1 MKIAY
6 QAVIEEDE
14 HGFFV
19 QFPDLAEAHTDG
31 QTMVEALFNAEE
43 VLNLT
48 LEGRMEEGME
58 IPEAQ
63 EHEGGV
69 WIYPSAQ
76 IQAALLIRRAR
87 AGRKTLA
94 ELARALETSWPSA
107 QQLENPK
114 HSPSLKRLDRA
125 AAALGK
131 RLVLSVEPDPEPRP
145 IRRKVNNSEEV
156 VKVPPAIPGG
166 AEPEVLRKTKI
177 KIKGRD

>member
-6 QAVIEEDE
+6 QAVIEEDK

-43 VLNLT
+43 VLNIT

-58 IPEAQ
+58 IPEARK
-63 EHEGGV
+63 HEGGIL
-69 WIYPSAQ
+69 IYPAAQ

-94 ELARALETSWPSA
+94 EFARALETSWPSA

-114 HSPSLKRLDRA
+114 RSPSLKRLERA
-125 AAALGK
+125 AAVLGL
-131 RLVLSVEPDPEPRP
+131 RLVLSVEPDPEARP
-145 IRRKVNNSEEV
+145 VRGKVKKSE
-156 VKVPPAIPGG
+156 
-166 AEPEVLRKTKI
+166 
-177 KIKGRD
+177 

>member
-6 QAVIEEDE
+6 QAIIEEDE
-14 HGFFV
+14 HGFYV
-19 QFPDLAEAHTDG
+19 RFPDLAEAHTDG
-31 QTMVEALFNAEE
+31 QTMAEALFNAEE

-58 IPEAQ
+58 VPEPQ

-69 WIYPSAQ
+69 WVYPAAQ

-87 AGRKTLA
+87 EGRKTLA

-125 AAALGK
+125 ATALGK
-131 RLVLSVEPDPEPRP
+131 RLVLSLD
-145 IRRKVNNSEEV
+145 
-156 VKVPPAIPGG
+156 
-166 AEPEVLRKTKI
+166 
-177 KIKGRD
+177 

>member
-31 QTMVEALFNAEE
+31 ETMAEALFNAEE

-48 LEGRMEEGME
+48 LEDRMEEGMD

-69 WIYPSAQ
+69 WIYPAAQ

-87 AGRKTLA
+87 A
-94 ELARALETSWPSA
+94 LETSWPSA
-107 QQLENPK
+107 RQLENPVC
-114 HSPSLKRLDRA
+114 SFYRNARQAICVRRGGCLPSEWV
-125 AAALGK
+125 GGI
-131 RLVLSVEPDPEPRP
+131 VG
-145 IRRKVNNSEEV
+145 IRTN
-156 VKVPPAIPGG
+156 
-166 AEPEVLRKTKI
+166 
-177 KIKGRD
+177 

>member
-1 MKIAY
+1 VKIAY

-48 LEGRMEEGME
+48 LEGRMEREWRSRRRRSTR
-58 IPEAQ
+58 
-63 EHEGGV
+63 GV
-69 WIYPSAQ
+69 WIYPTAQ

-131 RLVLSVEPDPEPRP
+131 RLVLSIEPDPEPRP
-145 IRRKVNNSEEV
+145 IRRKV
-156 VKVPPAIPGG
+156 
-166 AEPEVLRKTKI
+166 
-177 KIKGRD
+177 